1 MNTAL
6 SPSDGE
12 RAGVRG
18 RPSVVHPTD
27 SSLDSNSMAFMRPN
41 SGFSAGI
48 RPHLS
53 GRTGHAAFQEPVS
66 AHRRI
71 AHSCHGRERPAVNIN
86 GKP

>member
-27 SSLDSNSMAFMRPN
+27 SSVNRARKASHDGLESTQAFECWQALCAWLTTRREW
-41 SGFSAGI
+41 AGI
-48 RPHLS
+48 TAGLRHKRAQS
-53 GRTGHAAFQEPVS
+53 WF
-66 AHRRI
+66 I
-71 AHSCHGRERPAVNIN
+71 ATSTIRN
-86 GKP
+86 